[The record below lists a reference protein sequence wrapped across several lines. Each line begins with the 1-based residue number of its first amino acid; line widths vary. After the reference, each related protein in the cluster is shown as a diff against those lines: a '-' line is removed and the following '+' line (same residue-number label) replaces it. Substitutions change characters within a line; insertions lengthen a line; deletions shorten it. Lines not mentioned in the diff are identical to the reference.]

1 MNNIGIMQ
9 GRLTLPKGR
18 GIQFFPFDNWEKEF
32 EDAAKIGL
40 TEIEFIFDY
49 DNYINNPLWT
59 NNGIEQIK
67 HSISNSGI
75 KINAV
80 CFDYFMRR
88 PFFKKIEQREQ
99 FFIENKEF
107 IKRIIFAMDVLEIHL
122 LEIPLV
128 DGSSMKDVNE
138 KEMFAEFLLQIAD
151 SSPASIKF
159 GLETDMESDDFIFY
173 LKKLNHTNIGANYDS
188 GNSSG
193 LGYDLY
199 KEIRTLDKYIYNIH
213 IKDRLLG
220 GSTVRLGT
228 GNADFDSMFK
238 ALEEISYNGSYIIQA
253 ARGEDGKEL
262 ETVKSQKAFIENLIQ
277 KYLNY

>member
-59 NNGIEQIK
+59 NYGIEQIK

-88 PFFKKIEQREQ
+88 PFFKKIEQREK

-107 IKRIIFAMDVLEIHL
+107 IKRIIFAMDILEIHL

-128 DGSSMKDVNE
+128 DGSSMKSVNE
-138 KEMFAEFLLQIAD
+138 KEMFAEFLLQILD

-159 GLETDMESDDFIFY
+159 GLETDMESDDFVFY
-173 LKKLNHTNIGANYDS
+173 LKKFNHANIGANYDS

-199 KEIRTLDKYIYNIH
+199 KEIKTLGKYIYNIH

-228 GNADFDSMFK
+228 GNADFDNMFK
-238 ALEEISYNGSYIIQA
+238 ALDEISYNGSYIIQA

-262 ETVKSQKAFIENLIQ
+262 ETVKEQKAFIENLIQ